1 MKTLLSVLYR
11 IICHFSIVFSAIVL
25 FFGKFMSDNQLIG
38 LKPESI
44 SVFALFSLIFGLSSL
59 VFVIPKLPA
68 ALKKV
73 LHFVINMVGFFSTF
87 ITMEGV
93 TQSEAFI
100 SAALFVIIYA
110 VVTLLSFLLKKLA
123 GRVKAEKEDV
133 QSETAE

>member
-1 MKTLLSVLYR
+1 MKTILSVLYR

-59 VFVIPKLPA
+59 VFMIPKLPT
-68 ALKKV
+68 ALKTV
-73 LHFVINMVGFFSTF
+73 LHFVINMVGFVSTF
-87 ITMEGV
+87 ITMDGV

-100 SAALFVIIYA
+100 SAALFVIVYA
-110 VVTLLSFLLKKLA
+110 VVSLLAFLLKKLA
-123 GRVKAEKEDV
+123 NRTKEEKEDV
-133 QSETAE
+133 RAETAE